1 MASWL
6 PIVIIIFAVALVIG
20 PVFWL
25 KPSSR
30 DRKLAEL
37 RQRAATSGL
46 KVQIQALPD
55 SQPKGNAAVYFSQWR
70 NPRRLQAGWALEL
83 QRMAHEVNFDGVW
96 DWRNGRE
103 APQPAKAP
111 LKELLGML
119 PADATAVYAN
129 DSGLG
134 VQWHERSGDKG
145 LAALQEALASMRP
158 VIEEAI
164 RQPARQEEGADSQD
178 PHI

>member
-6 PIVIIIFAVALVIG
+6 PIIAIIFAVVLVIG
-20 PVFWL
+20 PVMWL

-37 RQRAATSGL
+37 RQRAASAGL
-46 KVQIQALPD
+46 KVQMQTLPA
-55 SQPKGNAAVYFSQWR
+55 SQGVGNAAVYFAQWR
-70 NPRRLQAGWALEL
+70 NPRRLQTGWGLEL
-83 QRMAHEVNFDGVW
+83 QRMEHEMHFDGIW
-96 DWRNGRE
+96 DWRNGRQAPE
-103 APQPAKAP
+103 AAHAP

-119 PADATAVYAN
+119 PADACAVYAN

-134 VQWHERSGDKG
+134 VQWGERSGDDG
-145 LAALQEALASMRP
+145 LSKVQDALTGMRP

-164 RQPARQEEGADSQD
+164 RLSAPRQEEGADQTL
-178 PHI
+178 